1 MDILQMSLLGAV
13 LIGAVVI
20 VRALTLHKLPK
31 KTFLVLWG
39 VVICRLLM
47 PFSIPSRFSFY
58 TSINMLK
65 RAVTETTVFTAPV
78 KTTGIPN
85 MGAVPD
91 LEHTIGIGASVV
103 SVAPVTIIWL
113 AGMCGCALFFIVAYI
128 KCRREFQTALP
139 VTNNFA
145 AFWLREHPMRRTVQI
160 KQSDKIKAPLTYG
173 IFRPVV
179 LLPKTTDW
187 TDETRL
193 RYILAHEFVHIKR
206 FDALTKLL
214 LASALCI
221 HWFNPL
227 VWVMYVLANRDI
239 ELSCDETVVQTFGET
254 MKSAYAMTLIGL
266 EERKNR
272 LTPLCNNFSQNAME
286 ERIVSIMKMK
296 KTSVIGMILA
306 LALVIGVPAVFAT
319 SANTA
324 GQADDQDPSVR
335 RLVLLRGAN
344 IDTQTVMAMTDHHA
358 MSIFDQATGKDRISW
373 DEGKT
378 WMTVEWYSYD
388 EYKTWLEQE
397 KENLQAVVD
406 YEQALAGEK
415 GRTSSPDRFV
425 WNQGLMDEV
434 VRQEERVL
442 RDIKNGALVTKSI
455 DGRDV
460 DASMLDGD
468 DDVMMTFAIENSGF
482 KRTW

>member
-1 MDILQMSLLGAV
+1 MDILQMSLSAAV
-13 LIGAVVI
+13 LISAVVI

-31 KTFLVLWG
+31 KTFLVLWS
-39 VVICRLLM
+39 VVICRLLI

-58 TSINMLK
+58 TGIDMLK
-65 RAVTETTVFTAPV
+65 RAVTETTAFTAPV

-85 MGAVPD
+85 MGAVPA

-103 SVAPVTIIWL
+103 SVSPVTVIWL
-113 AGMCGCALFFIVAYI
+113 IGMCACALFFIATYI

-139 VTNNFA
+139 VTNDFTA
-145 AFWLREHPMRRTVQI
+145 LWILEHPMRRPVQI
-160 KQSDKIKAPLTYG
+160 RQYDKIKAPLTYG

-193 RYILAHEFVHIKR
+193 RHILTHEFVHIRR

-221 HWFNPL
+221 HWLNPL

-254 MKSAYAMTLIGL
+254 VKSAYAMTLIGM
-266 EERKNR
+266 EEKKNR
-272 LTPLCNNFSQNAME
+272 LTPLCNNFNQNAIE
-286 ERIVSIMKMK
+286 ERIVSIMRMK
-296 KTSVIGMILA
+296 KISLIGMILA
-306 LALVIGVPAVFAT
+306 IALVIGVTTVFAT

-324 GQADDQDPSVR
+324 GQTDDQAPSVR
-335 RLVLLRGAN
+335 RLVPLRASN
-344 IDTQTVMAMTDHHA
+344 IDLANKYVAISM
-358 MSIFDQATGKDRISW
+358 FDQVTGKDRISF
-373 DEGKT
+373 DEGET

-388 EYKTWLEQE
+388 EYKTWMEQE
-397 KENLQAVVD
+397 KKNLQAVVD
-406 YEQALAGEK
+406 YEQTLTGEK
-415 GRTSSPDRFV
+415 GRTPSTERFV
-425 WNQGLMDEV
+425 WNQKLMDEV
-434 VRQEERVL
+434 IREYERVL
-442 RDIKNGALVTKSI
+442 QDIKKGALVTKSI
-455 DGRDV
+455 DGVDV
-460 DASMLDGD
+460 DQSKLD

-482 KRTW
+482 QRSW

>member
-1 MDILQMSLLGAV
+1 MDIWQMSLSGAV
-13 LIGAVVI
+13 FIVAVVI
-20 VRALTLHKLPK
+20 VRALTLHRLPK

-39 VVICRLLM
+39 VVICRLLI
-47 PFSIPSRFSFY
+47 PFSIPSPFSFY
-58 TSINMLK
+58 TGIDMLK
-65 RAVTETTVFTAPV
+65 RAVAETAAFTAPV
-78 KTTGIPN
+78 NATGIPN
-85 MGAVPD
+85 TGAASD
-91 LEHTIGIGASVV
+91 LEHSIGIGASVV
-103 SVAPVTIIWL
+103 SVSPVTVIWL
-113 AGMCGCALFFIVAYI
+113 IGTCACALFFIVTYI

-139 VTNNFA
+139 VTNSFA
-145 AFWLREHPMRRTVQI
+145 SLWLREHPMGRSVRI

-187 TDETRL
+187 TDETKL
-193 RYILAHEFVHIKR
+193 RYILAHEFVHIRR

-227 VWVMYVLANRDI
+227 VWLMYVLANRDL
-239 ELSCDETVVQTFGET
+239 ELSCDETVVQTLGEST
-254 MKSAYAMTLIGL
+254 KSAYAMTLIGL

-272 LTPLCNNFSQNAME
+272 LTPLYNNFSQNAME
-286 ERIVSIMKMK
+286 ERIVSIMKIK
-296 KTSVIGMILA
+296 RTSLIGMILA

-324 GQADDQDPSVR
+324 GQTDDQDQQPSVR
-335 RLVLLRGAN
+335 RLVPLRSSNMAIAN
-344 IDTQTVMAMTDHHA
+344 EDGLYIAISM
-358 MSIFDQATGKDRISW
+358 FDQATGKERISL

-397 KENLQAVVD
+397 KKNLQAIVD
-406 YEQALAGEK
+406 YEQTLTGEK
-415 GRTSSPDRFV
+415 GRTPSPDRFV

-434 VRQEERVL
+434 VRQYERTL
-442 RDIKNGALVTKSI
+442 QDIKNGVLVTKSI
-455 DGRDV
+455 DGVDV
-460 DASMLDGD
+460 DESILDDEVG
-468 DDVMMTFAIENSGF
+468 MTFKIEKS
-482 KRTW
+482 K

>member
-13 LIGAVVI
+13 LISAVVI

-39 VVICRLLM
+39 VVICRLLI

-58 TSINMLK
+58 TGIDMLK
-65 RAVTETTVFTAPV
+65 RAVAETTAFTAPV
-78 KTTGIPN
+78 KTTGIPK
-85 MGAVPD
+85 MGATPA
-91 LEHTIGIGASVV
+91 LEHTIGIGAPVV
-103 SVAPVTIIWL
+103 SVSPVTVIWL
-113 AGMCGCALFFIVAYI
+113 AGMCSCALFFIVTYI

-145 AFWLREHPMRRTVQI
+145 AHRLREHPMRRTVQI

-193 RYILAHEFVHIKR
+193 RHILTHEFVHIKR

-227 VWVMYVLANRDI
+227 VWLMYVLANRDL

-272 LTPLCNNFSQNAME
+272 LTSLCNNFSQNAME

-296 KTSVIGMILA
+296 KTSLIGMILA
-306 LALVIGVPAVFAT
+306 LALIIGVPTVFAT

-324 GQADDQDPSVR
+324 GQTDDQEPSVR
-335 RLVLLRGAN
+335 RLVPLRSSN
-344 IDTQTVMAMTDHHA
+344 IALSNEDGLYIA
-358 MSIFDQATGKDRISW
+358 MSMFDQATGKDRISL

-388 EYKTWLEQE
+388 EYKTWMNQE
-397 KENLQAVVD
+397 KKNLQAVVD
-406 YEQALAGEK
+406 YEQSLTGEK
-415 GRTSSPDRFV
+415 GRLISGDRFV
-425 WNQGLMDEV
+425 VYGNL
-434 VRQEERVL
+434 
-442 RDIKNGALVTKSI
+442 K
-455 DGRDV
+455 
-460 DASMLDGD
+460 
-468 DDVMMTFAIENSGF
+468 
-482 KRTW
+482 